1 MKPLTVFLVQLPEP
15 EKTIAMEAA
24 GRVFPDAQFIVAESA
39 AEAMKHRSTG
49 SRELLVFAPADD
61 ATLDPSADGPD
72 PCDLPRWAVVALGRV
87 DSELM
92 ESVPPEEWN
101 VPLLSHVM
109 RSAVHHAELVR
120 ENARLRGDLKTVA
133 RRICHDLR
141 TPLGCIHTS
150 CELLKEVA
158 DQDPGMTT
166 SMLGIIRDSTHEIT
180 QLIDRVSYV
189 IRVSVDG
196 TPCES
201 VPMGGVVDS
210 VLHELEPLIAQSGAV
225 VRRPRAWPE
234 VIGAPDA
241 LGTVW
246 GNLIS
251 NALKHRWPE
260 APIQLD
266 WTQEGDDL
274 RFSVA
279 AQGAPVSDCQRPRL
293 FQPFELLHSQVAP
306 GLGLSF
312 VQRLVSLHGGQ
323 CGYERREGDVSV
335 FYFTLPATWSGVRD
349 RACGAF
355 AAAC

>member
-1 MKPLTVFLVQLPEP
+1 MKPITIFLVQLPPAEMQ
-15 EKTIAMEAA
+15 IAMEAA
-24 GRVFPDAQFIVAESA
+24 ARVFPEANFIVTQTA
-39 AEAMKHRSTG
+39 AEAVKHRSTG
-49 SRELLVFAPADD
+49 SRELLVIAAADE
-61 ATLDPSADGPD
+61 ACLGTAADGPD

-109 RSAVHHAELVR
+109 RSAVQNAELVR
-120 ENARLRGDLKTVA
+120 DNARLRGDLKTVA
-133 RRICHDLR
+133 RRISHDLR

-150 CELLKEVA
+150 CELLKEVC
-158 DQDPGMTT
+158 DNDPEMTS
-166 SMLGIIRDSTHEIT
+166 SMLRIIRDSTHEIG

-201 VPMGGVVDS
+201 VLMGGVVES
-210 VLHELEPLIAQSGAV
+210 VLEEMEPQISQTGAII
-225 VRRPRAWPE
+225 RRPRSWPE
-234 VIGAPDA
+234 VLGAPDA
-241 LGTVW
+241 LGAVW
-246 GNLIS
+246 SNLIS

-260 APIQLD
+260 APILLD
-266 WTQEGDDL
+266 WTQDGDDL

-279 AQGAPVSDCQRPRL
+279 AQGAPVSECQRPRL

-323 CGYERREGDVSV
+323 CGYERREGDMSV

-355 AAAC
+355 VAAC